1 MMKPDNKHIK
11 HVFFDLDHTLWD
23 FEKNSEMA
31 FDTIFKQHHPRL
43 DTTQFIE
50 KYVPINQACWK
61 LYQYDRIT
69 HEELRYKRLKDSF
82 DALGYAISDAAIHQI
97 ADDYIA
103 YLPDNNHLFEGAIEI
118 LDYLSVRYQL
128 HIITNGFANVQ
139 YKKIANSKMD
149 TYFKTITNSEMAGV
163 KKPNPIIFQHALDLA
178 KAQKADSIM
187 IGDCL
192 EADVKGA
199 LDFGMAAIFFNPN
212 NDIFLE
218 GICQINHL
226 LELKNYL

>member
-1 MMKPDNKHIK
+1 MKNNRIQ

-23 FEKNSEMA
+23 FDKNSELA
-31 FDTIFKQHHPRL
+31 FDTIFKQHHPQIK
-43 DTTQFIE
+43 TSHFIK
-50 KYVPINQACWK
+50 KYAPINQACWK
-61 LYQYDRIT
+61 LYQYDKIT

-82 DALGYAISDAAIHQI
+82 DALDYIISDEAIHQI
-97 ADDYIA
+97 ADDYITF
-103 YLPDNNHLFEGAIEI
+103 LPDNNHLFDGAIEI
-118 LDYLSVRYQL
+118 LDYLSSHYQL

-139 YKKIANSKMD
+139 YKKIANSNID

-178 KAQKADSIM
+178 QAKKEQSIM

-192 EADVKGA
+192 EADVQGA
-199 LDFGMAAIFFNPN
+199 IDFGIEALFFNPN
-212 NDIFLE
+212 NEISPK
-218 GICQINHL
+218 GITEINHL

>member
-1 MMKPDNKHIK
+1 MKNKNIQ

-23 FEKNSEMA
+23 FDKNSEMA
-31 FDTIFKQHHPRL
+31 FASIFKQDHPEIAIA
-43 DTTQFIE
+43 DFIS
-50 KYVPINQACWK
+50 KYAPINQACWK
-61 LYQYDRIT
+61 LYQYDKIT

-82 DALGYAISDAAIHQI
+82 DALNYPISDAAIYQM
-97 ADDYIA
+97 AEDYIA
-103 YLPDNNHLFEGAIEI
+103 FLPDNNHLFDGAIEI
-118 LDYLSVRYQL
+118 LDYLNEKYQL

-149 TYFKTITNSEMAGV
+149 SYFKTITNSEMAGV

-178 KAQKADSIM
+178 QAEKENSIM

-192 EADVKGA
+192 EADVRGA
-199 LDFGMAAIFFNPN
+199 LDFGIDAVFFNPN
-212 NDIFLE
+212 KESSPE
-218 GICQINHL
+218 GIIAINHL

>member
-1 MMKPDNKHIK
+1 MKNKNIQ

-23 FEKNSEMA
+23 FDKNSEMA
-31 FDTIFKQHHPRL
+31 FATIFKQNHPEIAIA
-43 DTTQFIE
+43 DFIA
-50 KYVPINQACWK
+50 KYAPINQACWK
-61 LYQYDRIT
+61 LYQYDKIT

-82 DALGYAISDAAIHQI
+82 DALNYPISDAAIYQM
-97 ADDYIA
+97 AEDYIA
-103 YLPDNNHLFEGAIEI
+103 FLPDNNHLFDGAIEI
-118 LDYLSVRYQL
+118 LDYLNEKYQL

-149 TYFKTITNSEMAGV
+149 SYFKTITNSEMAGV

-178 KAQKADSIM
+178 QAEKENSIM

-192 EADVKGA
+192 EADVRGA
-199 LDFGMAAIFFNPN
+199 LDFGIDAVFFNPN
-212 NDIFLE
+212 KESSPE
-218 GICQINHL
+218 GIIAINHL

>member
-1 MMKPDNKHIK
+1 MKNKNIQ

-23 FEKNSEMA
+23 FDKNSEMA
-31 FDTIFKQHHPRL
+31 FATIFKQNHPEIAIA
-43 DTTQFIE
+43 DFIA
-50 KYVPINQACWK
+50 KYAPINQACWK
-61 LYQYDRIT
+61 LYQYDKIT

-82 DALGYAISDAAIHQI
+82 DALNYPISDAAIYQM
-97 ADDYIA
+97 AEDYIA
-103 YLPDNNHLFEGAIEI
+103 FLPDNNHLFDGAIEI
-118 LDYLSVRYQL
+118 LDYLNEKYQL

-149 TYFKTITNSEMAGV
+149 SYFKTITNSEMAGV

-178 KAQKADSIM
+178 QAQKENSIM

-192 EADVKGA
+192 EADVRGA
-199 LDFGMAAIFFNPN
+199 LDFGIDAVFFNPN
-212 NDIFLE
+212 KESSPE
-218 GICQINHL
+218 GIIAINHL